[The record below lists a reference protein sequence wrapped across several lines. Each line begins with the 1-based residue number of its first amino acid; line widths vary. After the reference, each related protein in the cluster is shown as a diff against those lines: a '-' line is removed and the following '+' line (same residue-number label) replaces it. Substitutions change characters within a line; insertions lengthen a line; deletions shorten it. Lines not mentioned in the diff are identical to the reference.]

1 MTTELD
7 KLQGTWR
14 VASLETDGSTQ
25 PSHELTDAA
34 ITVRGNQF
42 ASVGMGDAYDGTIEL
57 FPRKKPKAF
66 DLVFT
71 SGPAEGAR
79 NRGIYRL
86 DDDTWTICLAT
97 RGKTRPRSFKTKPDS
112 GLALET
118 LVRGTAHDL
127 AKTKQGRP
135 LAAAPAITASE
146 FTGPPTEIEGEWLM
160 ESAVFNGK
168 PLQPEMRKW
177 CKRVTLGN
185 ITKVFA
191 GPNTMLD
198 AVFDLDASR
207 GHIEYVN
214 RFGENKGKAQT
225 GIYDL
230 QGDRLRIC
238 MAAPGKKRPGD
249 FSSTRGDGRS
259 YTVWRRAQT

>member
-14 VASLETDGSTQ
+14 VASLETDGSAQ
-25 PSHELTDAA
+25 PSDELTDTA
-34 ITVRGNQF
+34 ITVRGSHF
-42 ASVGMGDAYDGTIEL
+42 ISVGMGDAYDGTIEL
-57 FPRKKPKAF
+57 FPRKQPKAF

-71 SGPAEGAR
+71 SGPAEGER

-97 RGKTRPRSFKTKPDS
+97 RGNARPRSFKTKPDS

-118 LVRGTAHDL
+118 LTRGVAASL
-127 AKTKQGRP
+127 AKTKQARP
-135 LAAAPAITASE
+135 MAPPPAITASASSE
-146 FTGPPTEIEGEWLM
+146 SPTEIEGEWLM

-168 PLQPEMRKW
+168 PLTPEMMKW
-177 CKRVTLGN
+177 CKRVSLGN

-198 AVFDLDASR
+198 AIFELDPDR
-207 GHIEYVN
+207 GQIDYVN
-214 RFGENKGKAQT
+214 RSGENKGKAQT

-230 QGDRLRIC
+230 RDDRLRIC

-249 FSSTRGDGRS
+249 FSSSRGDGRS

>member
-7 KLQGTWR
+7 RLQGTWR
-14 VASLETDGSTQ
+14 VASLESDGSTR
-25 PSHELTDAA
+25 PSDDLTDAA

-42 ASVGMGDAYDGTIEL
+42 TSVGMGDAYDGTIEL

-86 DDDTWTICLAT
+86 EDDTWTICLAT
-97 RGKTRPRSFKTKPDS
+97 RGKARPRSFKTSPES

-118 LVRGTAHDL
+118 LVRGTAPSL
-127 AKTKQGRP
+127 AKTKQVSP
-135 LAAAPAITASE
+135 LLAVPATTASE
-146 FTGPPTEIEGEWLM
+146 STAPPTQIEGEWLM

-168 PLQPEMRKW
+168 PLAPEMQKW

-198 AVFDLDASR
+198 AMFELDPER
-207 GHIEYVN
+207 GQIDYVN
-214 RFGENKGKAQT
+214 RSGENKGKAQT

-230 QGDRLRIC
+230 RDDRLRIC